1 MSWMC
6 ALHCGKGD
14 QRRGSEQQPILAM
27 RLLCGAHVMPPR
39 HPITHRPRGFMSAVL
54 GSGSLIPVALSLS
67 CWTLLH
73 AGLEHVAQ
81 MSQLTHLNLRDC
93 RLLTN
98 DGLRRLAPL
107 KGLKSLALS
116 NASGVTDKGLQCLA
130 ELTGW

>member
-1 MSWMC
+1 
-6 ALHCGKGD
+6 
-14 QRRGSEQQPILAM
+14 
-27 RLLCGAHVMPPR
+27 
-39 HPITHRPRGFMSAVL
+39 
-54 GSGSLIPVALSLS
+54 
-67 CWTLLH
+67 
-73 AGLEHVAQ
+73 VAQ

-130 ELTGW
+130 ELTGA

>member
-1 MSWMC
+1 MSGPAQTASTLQC
-6 ALHCGKGD
+6 LQH
-14 QRRGSEQQPILAM
+14 E
-27 RLLCGAHVMPPR
+27 MPSQTVPQ
-39 HPITHRPRGFMSAVL
+39 
-54 GSGSLIPVALSLS
+54 LS
-67 CWTLLH
+67 CWSC

-130 ELTGW
+130 ELTGARRWRPCNSYASCVTVQESKLCIT